1 MTILAK
7 LWSQTEWGSPSDS
20 ETDPPTSF
28 HQSSCMDSLKLRA
41 MIRTCPVN
49 LRFWLKK
56 QATWLNLVAIASQK
70 YAYCHKIGQ
79 PKPSRICI
87 IFNLKLWKIIFII
100 FRPFWPEVSKLS
112 FVSVSLLL
120 DVTKIATIYRNYSL
134 ASGILRNILKAC
146 WPRCAFGRSSRT
158 KQQICQCLNSV
169 SSAVLEGLWSSALFM
184 HWDGIKL

>member
-20 ETDPPTSF
+20 ETDPHYVLQPILLYGLSEVKGY
-28 HQSSCMDSLKLRA
+28 HQNLSNQSMVLIEKASNMAKSGG
-41 MIRTCPVN
+41 TCFPKVCILSYN
-49 LRFWLKK
+49 
-56 QATWLNLVAIASQK
+56 
-70 YAYCHKIGQ
+70 KIGQ

-87 IFNLKLWKIIFII
+87 IFDLKLWKIIFII

-120 DVTKIATIYRNYSL
+120 DVTKIATIYSNYSL

-146 WPRCAFGRSSRT
+146 WPRCACGRLSRT
-158 KQQICQCLNSV
+158 KQQICHWLEQCRFCRVCVRLCLCIE
-169 SSAVLEGLWSSALFM
+169 LE
-184 HWDGIKL
+184 